1 MDITGTSGNDTLIG
15 TDGSDKIDGLGG
27 NDKLYGGAGN
37 DTITS
42 GPGTDY
48 LYGEDGNDTLISKRG
63 TGPDYFDGGAGID
76 RVNSDFAKAAVSL
89 TIDITD
95 PTVIQYVGDGSTIVN
110 VEALSVTGGTA
121 ADRFT
126 GAGQADTLSGYD
138 GDDVLMGAGGND
150 TLNGGNGYDTAVFAG
165 AASSY
170 SITLQANGT
179 YKIVSAAEGTDVLSS
194 IENLRFADGDV
205 PMAGYTAAAS
215 YWGSADGS
223 SNLVNA
229 ANLPDGVGATPG
241 TGFTITG
248 LTRAADGTWW
258 AANEGQGEPGDSSY
272 TPSLMHLS
280 ADFSTLIN
288 EVVLKAPIRAL
299 QGLAYKASTGEV
311 FAASLSERLIRVYS
325 EDGTYLR
332 AIAPREGTSVNGL
345 AYDPTLDAIIIGHEN
360 GNALVRTIEWHSA
373 TTGAFIKSIT
383 VAFEPDQLFFDP
395 NSGPEGSLYY
405 SYGDAGAG
413 RIGYVAKIDVATGAV
428 VNTYT
433 LPEADAIEGIF
444 IDGHTMYVANDAY
457 FHRGDPAMNR
467 VLTFDISPEA
477 YVLDRR
483 SVSQAL
489 AVDLSIQDQ
498 TLADGTHI
506 VGAERLF
513 FHGGSGDDIAT
524 GGLFADTLVGG
535 DGNDTLRGGAGDDRL
550 VGALGN
556 DLLIGG
562 AGDDGLEG
570 GAGSD
575 TVQYFGSRS
584 LYTVTQLSTTSVS
597 IRDSRPV
604 GSEGSDLVSGV
615 EFFKFTDGTF
625 SLQQL
630 LSSPLPVIS
639 LSTLNVLEALGNG
652 EALAVLGTTGQGTYV
667 YSVVNDPNGFFSIT
681 GNVLTAGTTPLNFE
695 QNIVKN
701 VTIRAVES
709 GGGVIEQT
717 FTLTLTDVN
726 EAPTSLNIYNV
737 GSVPENPDSA
747 ILVGNFVVVDPDLDQ
762 AFRDNVVT
770 LSDTRFMIQNGDIY
784 LKAGASL
791 SFENE
796 PIINLTVTVT
806 SGTGAV
812 LAQTIAIDV
821 TNSEPVPPT
830 ITVSDLRTVVENT
843 SGPTFVANIAV
854 VEQNGQPAAGAHDFT
869 VDDDRFEIID
879 GSLYLKDGVQF
890 DFEAEPHV
898 SLNVDVTTQSGSVVS
913 QSIDVTVADADDA
926 PTSIMVADL
935 RAVDENSTGQTFVAN
950 LSVIDPDS
958 SPAFRANTLV
968 VDDARF
974 LIENGA
980 LYLKAGVALDFEAEP
995 LIDLAIGVL
1004 IDGTTQLLQNVAVA
1018 VVDGDDAPTDIV
1030 VSDLQAVPENTS
1042 AQTFVANLT
1051 VTDADTDPAF
1061 LGNALSVNDPRFVI
1075 ENGAL
1080 YLKAGASLDFEMS
1093 PTVDLVITATSASN
1107 VVVTKPLTVTVA
1119 DITEAPLTMSFST
1132 ASVAENIVQGTVI
1145 GSLAV
1150 TDSAGYSFSLVN
1162 DDNGHFAL
1170 VGDQLVA
1177 TATALDYEQGS
1188 VRTFTVLGTKAG
1200 EPDIQTVFLL
1210 NLVDVNEAPTA
1221 VTLSNVVST
1230 LAENSA
1236 VGGGIKVADVAIVDD
1251 ALGSN
1256 AYFLTGS
1263 DAASFEL
1270 RVAGGTTSL
1279 FYIGAS
1285 PDFETKALYAV
1296 AVGARD
1302 AGISG
1307 SGDVYQN
1314 FALTI
1319 TDVDESI
1326 VSGPTEGDDQG
1337 ATAIRGT
1344 SASETLFGLGGND
1357 ELYGFEGN
1365 DILEGGTGNDVL
1377 IGGIGSDTLRGGEG
1391 SDTASYET
1399 ALSGVRADFLYPTKN
1414 TGEAAGDL
1422 YNAIENITGS
1432 AFNDSLNGNHSSNVL
1447 SGGDGDDSLNGLGG
1461 SDTLIG
1467 GAGNDFLT
1475 GQGGNDKLEGG
1486 LGNDTLNGGAGGR
1499 DWFIFAQHNLGNDV
1513 IQDFED
1519 TVDLI
1524 DFRGSGVSFGDLSFQ
1539 QSGSNVLISEAGGTG
1554 TILVANMT
1562 VGQFTASDFLF
1573 DPATGI
1579 LVSNQQAIAENTLA
1593 QTFVAN
1599 VSVADAGANPPVL
1612 SVNDSRFFIDGG
1624 ALYLKAGMSLDFE
1637 TSPTVNLV
1645 ITSTSSGNVV
1655 VTRPLTITVTDV
1667 AETSAAMS
1675 FSTTSVAENI
1685 VQGTVIGS
1693 VAVTGA
1699 AGYSFSLVN
1708 DDNGHFALVGD
1719 QLVATSTALDYE
1731 QASVR
1736 AFTVLGT
1743 KAGEPDIQTVFSL
1756 NLIDVNEAPTAVT
1769 LNNVVSTLAENS
1781 AVGSGIKV
1789 ADVAIVDDALG
1800 SNAYLLTG
1808 SDAASFELRAA
1819 GGTTS
1824 LFYTGASPDF
1834 ETKALYTVAVG
1845 ARDASISG
1853 SGDVYQNF
1861 ALTIADVNESIMSGP
1876 TEGDDQGAT
1885 AIRGTSASETL
1896 YGLGGNDVLYG
1907 FEGNDILEGGTGN
1920 DVLIGGIGSDTLRG
1934 GAGSDTASYE
1944 TASSGVRADFL
1955 YPTKNTGEAAGD
1967 VYNSIE
1973 NITGSSF
1980 NDILNGNHSANL
1992 LIGGDGDDSMN
2003 GLGDSDTLI
2012 GGAGNDFLTGQGGND
2027 KLEGGLGDDTLNGG
2041 AGGRDWF
2048 IYAQHDLG
2056 NDVIQDFE
2064 DNVDL
2069 IDFRGSGIS
2078 FGDLSFLQSGSNVL
2092 ISEAGG
2098 TGTILVSN
2106 MTVGQFTS
2114 QDFLF

>member
-27 NDKLYGGAGN
+27 SDKLYGGAGN

-95 PTVIQYVGDGSTIVN
+95 PTVMQYVGDGSTIVN

-138 GDDVLMGAGGND
+138 GDDVLMGAGGSD

-179 YKIVSAAEGTDVLSS
+179 YRIVSAAEGTDVLSS
-194 IENLRFADGDV
+194 IENLRFSDGDV
-205 PMAGYTAAAS
+205 PMVGYTSAAS

-223 SNLVNA
+223 ANLLNA

-272 TPSLMHLS
+272 TPSLMHLT

-373 TTGAFIKSIT
+373 TTGAFIKSIN

-428 VNTYT
+428 VGTYT

-444 IDGHTMYVANDAY
+444 IDGQTMFVANDAY
-457 FHRGDPAMNR
+457 FHRGDPVMNR

-483 SVSQAL
+483 SISQAL
-489 AVDLSIQDQ
+489 SVNLNVQDQ
-498 TLADGTHI
+498 TLADGTHM

-535 DGNDTLRGGAGDDRL
+535 DGNDTLRGGGGDDRL
-550 VGALGN
+550 VGAAGN

-584 LYTVTQLSTTSVS
+584 LYTVRQLSSTSVS
-597 IRDSRPV
+597 IKDNRTV
-604 GSEGSDLVSGV
+604 GSDGSDLVSAV

-630 LSSPLPVIS
+630 LSSPLPVVS

-652 EALAVLGTTGQGTYV
+652 ETLAVLSTTGQGTYV
-667 YSVVNDPNGFFSIT
+667 YSVVNDSNGFFSIT

-695 QNIVKN
+695 QNIVRD
-701 VTIRAVES
+701 VTIRAVEA
-709 GGGVIEQT
+709 GGGIIEQT

-737 GSVPENPDSA
+737 VSVPENPDSA

-770 LSDTRFMIQNGDIY
+770 LSDTRFMIQNRDIY
-784 LKAGASL
+784 LKSDASL
-791 SFENE
+791 SFESE
-796 PIINLTVTVT
+796 PVINLTVTVT

-830 ITVSDLRTVVENT
+830 ITVSDLRAVIENI

-854 VEQNGQPAAGAHDFT
+854 VEQNGQPASGAHDFT
-869 VDDDRFEIID
+869 VDDDRFQIID
-879 GSLYLKDGVQF
+879 GGLYLKDGVQF

-898 SLNVDVTTQSGSVVS
+898 SLNLGVTTQAGSIVS
-913 QSIDVTVADADDA
+913 QTVNVAVADADDA
-926 PTSIMVADL
+926 PTSVMVADL
-935 RAVDENSTGQTFVAN
+935 RALDENSTSQTFVAN

-958 SPAFRANTLV
+958 SPAFRDNILV

-974 LIENGA
+974 VVENGA
-980 LYLKAGVALDFEAEP
+980 LYLKAGVSLDFEAEP
-995 LIDLAIGVL
+995 VIDLAIGVL
-1004 IDGTTQLLQNVAVA
+1004 VGGTTQVLQNVSMA

-1030 VSDLQAVPENTS
+1030 VSNLHAVPENTS
-1042 AQTFVANLT
+1042 ALTFVANVT
-1051 VTDADTDPAF
+1051 VSDADTDPAF
-1061 LGNALSVNDPRFVI
+1061 LGNTLSVNDPRFVI

-1080 YLKAGASLDFEMS
+1080 YLKAGASLDFETS
-1093 PTVDLVITATSASN
+1093 PTVSLVITATPASN
-1107 VVVTKPLTVTVA
+1107 VVVTRPLAVAVTDVA
-1119 DITEAPLTMSFST
+1119 EAPLTMSFST
-1132 ASVAENIVQGTVI
+1132 TSVAENIAQGTVI
-1145 GSLAV
+1145 GSLAAA
-1150 TDSAGYSFSLVN
+1150 AGYSFSLVN
-1162 DDNGHFAL
+1162 NDNGLFAL
-1170 VGDQLVA
+1170 VGNQVVA
-1177 TATALDYEQGS
+1177 TTTALDYEQGS
-1188 VRTFTVLGTKAG
+1188 VRAFTILGTKAG
-1200 EPDIQTVFLL
+1200 EPDIQTVFSL

-1221 VTLSNVVST
+1221 VTLRNVVST

-1263 DAASFEL
+1263 DAATFEL
-1270 RVAGGTTSL
+1270 RTAGGTTSL
-1279 FYIGAS
+1279 FYAGAS

-1302 AGISG
+1302 ASISG

-1319 TDVDESI
+1319 TDGNESI
-1326 VSGPTEGDDQG
+1326 ASGPTEGDDQG

-1365 DILEGGTGNDVL
+1365 DILDGGAGNDVL
-1377 IGGIGSDTLRGGEG
+1377 IGGIGGDTLRGGAG
-1391 SDTASYET
+1391 TDTASYET
-1399 ALSGVRADFLYPTKN
+1399 ALSGLRADFLYPNKN
-1414 TGEAAGDL
+1414 SGDAAGDS
-1422 YNAIENITGS
+1422 YNSIENITGS
-1432 AFNDSLNGNHSSNVL
+1432 AFNDSLSGNHSSNVL
-1447 SGGDGDDSLNGLGG
+1447 SGGDGDDSLNGLGD

-1499 DWFIFAQHNLGNDV
+1499 DWFIYAQHN
-1513 IQDFED
+1513 
-1519 TVDLI
+1519 
-1524 DFRGSGVSFGDLSFQ
+1524 
-1539 QSGSNVLISEAGGTG
+1539 
-1554 TILVANMT
+1554 
-1562 VGQFTASDFLF
+1562 
-1573 DPATGI
+1573 
-1579 LVSNQQAIAENTLA
+1579 
-1593 QTFVAN
+1593 
-1599 VSVADAGANPPVL
+1599 
-1612 SVNDSRFFIDGG
+1612 
-1624 ALYLKAGMSLDFE
+1624 
-1637 TSPTVNLV
+1637 
-1645 ITSTSSGNVV
+1645 
-1655 VTRPLTITVTDV
+1655 
-1667 AETSAAMS
+1667 
-1675 FSTTSVAENI
+1675 
-1685 VQGTVIGS
+1685 
-1693 VAVTGA
+1693 
-1699 AGYSFSLVN
+1699 
-1708 DDNGHFALVGD
+1708 
-1719 QLVATSTALDYE
+1719 
-1731 QASVR
+1731 
-1736 AFTVLGT
+1736 
-1743 KAGEPDIQTVFSL
+1743 
-1756 NLIDVNEAPTAVT
+1756 
-1769 LNNVVSTLAENS
+1769 
-1781 AVGSGIKV
+1781 
-1789 ADVAIVDDALG
+1789 
-1800 SNAYLLTG
+1800 
-1808 SDAASFELRAA
+1808 
-1819 GGTTS
+1819 
-1824 LFYTGASPDF
+1824 
-1834 ETKALYTVAVG
+1834 
-1845 ARDASISG
+1845 
-1853 SGDVYQNF
+1853 
-1861 ALTIADVNESIMSGP
+1861 
-1876 TEGDDQGAT
+1876 
-1885 AIRGTSASETL
+1885 
-1896 YGLGGNDVLYG
+1896 
-1907 FEGNDILEGGTGN
+1907 
-1920 DVLIGGIGSDTLRG
+1920 
-1934 GAGSDTASYE
+1934 
-1944 TASSGVRADFL
+1944 
-1955 YPTKNTGEAAGD
+1955 
-1967 VYNSIE
+1967 
-1973 NITGSSF
+1973 
-1980 NDILNGNHSANL
+1980 
-1992 LIGGDGDDSMN
+1992 
-2003 GLGDSDTLI
+2003 
-2012 GGAGNDFLTGQGGND
+2012 
-2027 KLEGGLGDDTLNGG
+2027 
-2041 AGGRDWF
+2041 
-2048 IYAQHDLG
+2048 LG

-2078 FGDLSFLQSGSNVL
+2078 FADLSFLQSGSNVL
-2092 ISEAGG
+2092 IGEAGG
-2098 TGTILVSN
+2098 TGTILVAN
-2106 MTVGQFTS
+2106 MTVGQFTTS
-2114 QDFLF
+2114 DFLF